1 MPKIYEY
8 LGIILFFYS
17 NEHEPI
23 HIHGKYNGR
32 ESKAEIHFFA
42 GRIQKIVIKDKGL
55 GLDPGKRKDFE
66 EFVNANANDI
76 VEKWTDYFI
85 KKKHIV
91 PKIITQKV
99 RNVRTI
105 G

>member
-1 MPKIYEY
+1 MPAVK
-8 LGIILFFYS
+8 GTVAFHIIQGAAQL
-17 NEHEPI
+17 
-23 HIHGKYNGR
+23 
-32 ESKAEIHFFA
+32 
-42 GRIQKIVIKDKGL
+42 IQLIIRQNLRGEFPCVRQSDL